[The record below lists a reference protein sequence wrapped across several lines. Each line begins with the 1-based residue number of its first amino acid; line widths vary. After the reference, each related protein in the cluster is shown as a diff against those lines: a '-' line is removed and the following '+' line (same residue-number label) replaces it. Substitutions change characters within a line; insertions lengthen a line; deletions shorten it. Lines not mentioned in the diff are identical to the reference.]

1 MKKAESII
9 NLLKKILIIVGKH
22 KKKNQKGQKE
32 NSYVFLNRPTQ
43 NYYMC
48 LGYILTRCT
57 CFTEIL
63 QLYVITTCYVH
74 ISMTNIFA
82 HLSFYN
88 NYSSF
93 DEQDAV

>member
-22 KKKNQKGQKE
+22 KKKPKRTKRK
-32 NSYVFLNRPTQ
+32 FIRILNRPTQ

-48 LGYILTRCT
+48 LEYILTRCT

>member
-1 MKKAESII
+1 MKKAEVLS
-9 NLLKKILIIVGKH
+9 ILIIVEKH
-22 KKKNQKGQKE
+22 EKNTKKDKKK

-48 LGYILTRCT
+48 LWYILTRCT

>member
-22 KKKNQKGQKE
+22 KKKPKGQKE

-48 LGYILTRCT
+48 LGVYFNTLNVLYRNFTTICHHNLLCSYFDDKYICS
-57 CFTEIL
+57 FVIL
-63 QLYVITTCYVH
+63 
-74 ISMTNIFA
+74 
-82 HLSFYN
+82 
-88 NYSSF
+88 
-93 DEQDAV
+93 